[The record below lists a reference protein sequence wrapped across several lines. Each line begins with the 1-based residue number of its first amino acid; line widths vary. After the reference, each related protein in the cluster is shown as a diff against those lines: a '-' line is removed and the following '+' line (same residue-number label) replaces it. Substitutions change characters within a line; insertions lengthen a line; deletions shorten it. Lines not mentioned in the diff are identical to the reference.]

1 MTESWRNRGIRMCR
15 FDYGGQMPADDPVE
29 LEAHARLVREDL
41 HANLEWVIG
50 TPGAAPGLGYLAN
63 FQTGRFEVNPAI
75 GSGDPIRT
83 YLPIAHRYG
92 IAVFAYMNMHW
103 FATAFADR
111 HPGWEQMLA
120 DGEAYGRRNPLYGDG
135 TTLCVN
141 SGWRDFALGLIEE
154 IMQTQ
159 IDGVFL
165 DGPVVYP
172 GCCYCEACRGKFQ
185 RLHGEGLPEEEDWGN
200 PLWKCFMQFREQSMA
215 DFLRDARARVR
226 QVRADGG
233 VFCNAGNWPYGNSVA
248 RNPWV
253 LEEHQDITGAEAFF
267 HLRRDG
273 VPHVLDSAQ
282 TAKFLSAGSNPAV
295 VFTHHALGVWHY
307 LGLSPLEL
315 KRAFYQSAACGAN
328 TWFAVFG
335 PALEHQRE
343 KTLAPV
349 RESYGFLE
357 AHDDLFTGAQSAA
370 RTALVHSKATSL
382 SYCSSRVEAGSEVI
396 EEDLGV
402 HVDEASAVDTRAR
415 KQASDALCSDE
426 LSGFFYALT
435 RCHVPFDVLRDTDL
449 TSEHLGRYD
458 RVILPNVACLSAAQQ
473 QALITYARRGGKVI
487 GTFEAGLYDED
498 GEAADGEFARQ
509 VFGIAGVAGSFTPA
523 SVEEYVQISVE
534 GADDLRGFAA
544 EELVPRPRC
553 VLKMEPDPGTRVL
566 AHVMEPIGRVYAPL
580 GSRTAWPAIAVKR
593 VGEGLGVHVSGA
605 MGESYHT
612 SSTLEF
618 EQIIGTLCRDLG
630 GDEPQIETDAPSTV
644 QMELWQLE
652 GRLLLHL
659 VNNSGD
665 MRRPMAYIHSFSAL
679 EIRLN
684 GVAATAARSVRSGPV
699 ELGRDGRGIE
709 MRLPLDAQYDIIE
722 ITLDPAAETGGG

>member
-1 MTESWRNRGIRMCR
+1 V
-15 FDYGGQMPADDPVE
+15 PADDPAE

-50 TPGAAPGLGYLAN
+50 APGAAPGLGYLAN
-63 FQTGRFEVNPAI
+63 FQTSRFEVNPAI

-83 YLPIAHRYG
+83 YVPIAHRYG

-111 HPGWEQMLA
+111 HPGWEQLLA

-154 IMQTQ
+154 IMRTR

-172 GCCYCEACRGKFQ
+172 GCCYCEACRARFRQ
-185 RLHGEGLPEEEDWGN
+185 LHGEDLPTEEDWGN
-200 PLWKCFMQFREQSMA
+200 PLWKRFVQFREQSMA
-215 DFLRDARARVR
+215 DFIRDAGERVR
-226 QVRADGG
+226 QVKADGG
-233 VFCNAGNWPYGNSVA
+233 VFCNAGNWPYGNSTA

-253 LEEHQDITGAEAFF
+253 LEGHQDITGAEAFF
-267 HLRRDG
+267 HLRSDG
-273 VPHVLDSAQ
+273 VAHVLDSAQ
-282 TAKFLSAGSNPAV
+282 TAKFLRAGSNPAV

-343 KTLAPV
+343 KALAPV
-349 RESYGFLE
+349 RESFRFLE
-357 AHDDLFTGAQSAA
+357 EHDDLITGAKSAA

-382 SYCSSRVEAGSEVI
+382 SYCSWRAAAGSEAV

-402 HVDEASAVDTRAR
+402 RVAEARAGDTRAR

-426 LSGFFYALT
+426 FSGFFYALT

-449 TSEHLGRYD
+449 TPEHLARYD
-458 RVILPNVACLSAAQQ
+458 RIVLPNTACLSAAQQ
-473 QALITYARRGGKVI
+473 QALIEYARGGGKVI
-487 GTFEAGLYDED
+487 GTFETGMYDGQ
-498 GEAADGEFARQ
+498 GELADGEFARQ
-509 VFGIAGVAGSFTPA
+509 VFGIAGVSGRFAPA
-523 SVEEYVQISVE
+523 SMEEYLQISAE

-553 VLKMEPDPGTRVL
+553 VLKAEPDREARVL
-566 AHVMEPIGRVYAPL
+566 GHVMEPIGRVYAPL
-580 GSRTAWPAIAVKR
+580 RPRTAWPAITVKQ
-593 VGEGLGVHVSGA
+593 VGRGLGVYVSGA
-605 MGESYHT
+605 LGESYHAFG
-612 SSTLEF
+612 TLEL
-618 EQIIGTLCRDLG
+618 EQIIASLCWDLG

-644 QMELWQLE
+644 QMELWQQD
-652 GRLLLHL
+652 GKLLLHL

-665 MRRPMAYIHSFSAL
+665 MRRPMAHIHSFPGLA
-679 EIRLN
+679 IRLK
-684 GVAATAARSVRSGPV
+684 GVAATGARSVRSGDL
-699 ELGRDGRGIE
+699 ELGATEGGIE
-709 MRLPLDAQYDIIE
+709 MRLPLSAQYDIVE
-722 ITLDPAAETGGG
+722 IDLDPAAETGAS